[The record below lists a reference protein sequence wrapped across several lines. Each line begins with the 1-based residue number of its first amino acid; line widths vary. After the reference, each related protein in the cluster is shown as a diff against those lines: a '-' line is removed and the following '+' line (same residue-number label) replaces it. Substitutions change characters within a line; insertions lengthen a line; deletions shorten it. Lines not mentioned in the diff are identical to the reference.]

1 MGELIFISYSN
12 QDRAYVSELIVQ
24 MEAAGM
30 RPWTFEREQV
40 PIKEYIPQLKAV
52 IRDARAV
59 LVVMS
64 QHSMDSVPVIQE
76 LHEALAAQ
84 KQIIPLLISD
94 HEGSA
99 TFLLRPFHW
108 IDARVDRFPIN
119 QILRGLSAI
128 EDFPV
133 VPVILLD
140 ALDFCR
146 QYVRPSELEVQVP
159 LHIWSSLQA
168 NPDAEP
174 QEICSIGA
182 AAGKTMVIHPSLSA
196 VSRDHARIKVRRNS
210 DGSWS
215 FLLCD
220 NSKNGT
226 WVNGELVSECRELQ
240 LNDLI
245 EFPDQS
251 VVLRFAYFDRKTG
264 TRPRTT

>member
-1 MGELIFISYSN
+1 MGDLIFISYSN
-12 QDRAYVSELIVQ
+12 HDQAYVSELIIQ

-30 RPWTFEREQV
+30 QPWTFKREQI
-40 PIKEYIPQLKAV
+40 PAKEYIPQLKAV

-64 QHSMDSVPVIQE
+64 QHSMDSVPVLQE
-76 LHEALAAQ
+76 LHETLAAQ
-84 KQIIPLLISD
+84 KQVIPLLLSD

-108 IDARVDRFPIN
+108 IDARVDRFPMN
-119 QILRGLSAI
+119 QILRALSAI

-168 NPDAEP
+168 SPDAEP

-182 AAGKTMVIHPSLSA
+182 AAGRTMVIHPRLPA
-196 VSRDHARIKVRRNS
+196 ISRDHARIKVRRNS

-215 FLLCD
+215 FLLYD
-220 NSKNGT
+220 HSKNGT
-226 WVNGELVSECRELQ
+226 WVNGEQVRGSRELEP
-240 LNDLI
+240 NDLI
-245 EFPDQS
+245 EFPDQE
-251 VVLRFAYFDRKTG
+251 VVLRFAYFDRPTG
-264 TRPRTT
+264 TRPSAS